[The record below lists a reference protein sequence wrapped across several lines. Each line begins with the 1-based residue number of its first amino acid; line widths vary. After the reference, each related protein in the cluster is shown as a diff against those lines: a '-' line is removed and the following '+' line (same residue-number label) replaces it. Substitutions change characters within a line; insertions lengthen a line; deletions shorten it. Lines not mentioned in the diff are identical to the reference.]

1 VATRP
6 CRVCGQLF
14 RPVRFDA
21 LVCSN
26 TCAKRK
32 SRGADLAY
40 LATLPP
46 DQARARRMVHDAVDS
61 DIAVAR
67 IVGASQREGRRT
79 RRGIPK
85 VKRMKTALRSA

>member
-1 VATRP
+1 MP
-6 CRVCGQLF
+6 F

-32 SRGADLAY
+32 SRGGDLAY

-46 DQARARRMVHDAVDS
+46 DQARLRRIGHETTLDS
-61 DIAVAR
+61 IAVAR
-67 IVGASQREGRRT
+67 MASALQREGRLA
-79 RRGIPK
+79 RRNLPK
-85 VKRMKTALRSA
+85 VKRMTTAPRT